1 MFALIKT
8 NGASEIAIHI
18 PGDDNCSTSLKQL
31 ALMLENNATFYD
43 NGYYDFKVIKPEMS
57 IILGNQVQLQGRSE
71 NGEFALVPAGSD
83 LLSESFEIATPE
95 VKVSYAKAK
104 KEFEAT
110 INRLRNEKEAKDI
123 EIQLLEQRIEEL
135 ASAQQDKETST
146 D

>member
-18 PGDDNCSTSLKQL
+18 PGDNCSTSLKQL

-43 NGYYDFKVIKPEMS
+43 NGYYEFKTIKPEMS
-57 IILGNQVQLQGRSE
+57 IILGDQIQLQGRSE
-71 NGEFALVPAGSD
+71 NGEVVVVPAGFD
-83 LLSESFEIATPE
+83 VLDESFEIATPE

-110 INRLRNEKEAKDI
+110 INRLRHEKEAKEI
-123 EIQLLEQRIEEL
+123 EIQRLEQRIEEL
-135 ASAQQDKETST
+135 ASAYQ
-146 D
+146 

>member
-43 NGYYDFKVIKPEMS
+43 NNYYEFKIIKPEMS
-57 IILGNQVQLQGRSE
+57 IILGDQIQLENRAE
-71 NGEFALVPAGSD
+71 NGEVVVVPAGSD
-83 LLSESFEIATPE
+83 LLDESFEIATPE